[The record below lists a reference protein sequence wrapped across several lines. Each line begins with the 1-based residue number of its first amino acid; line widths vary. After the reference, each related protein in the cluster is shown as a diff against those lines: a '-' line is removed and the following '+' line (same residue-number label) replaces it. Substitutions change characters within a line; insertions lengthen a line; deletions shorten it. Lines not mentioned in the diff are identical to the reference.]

1 MSGRSINARIE
12 RGINLIG
19 IFGLCGMVTGAMII
33 EFGFHERPCPLC
45 LLQRLGMIGV
55 ASAGLLNLRFGIKPA
70 HYGLGLLCA
79 FMGGAV
85 SLRQTFL
92 HIVPGSPLGPST
104 PVAGYDLWWWAFIT
118 FTVASVAMALA
129 MVVEKSGE
137 AVGPQMDLLAKVGF
151 VLVFLVATA
160 NIVISFGLCG
170 LGPCPG

>member
-1 MSGRSINARIE
+1 MSNARIE

-19 IFGLCGMVTGAMII
+19 IFGLCGMVIGAMII

-55 ASAGLLNLRFGIKPA
+55 ASAGLLNLRFGVKPA

-92 HIVPGSPLGPST
+92 HIVPGSPPGPST

-118 FTVASVAMALA
+118 FTVASVAMALS
-129 MVVEKSGE
+129 MLVEKSDE
-137 AVGPQMDLLAKVGF
+137 TVGPQMDWLAKVAF

-160 NIVISFGLCG
+160 NVVISFALCG
-170 LGPCPG
+170 LGPCSG